1 MLWKNKSKQLT
12 HTHQLLCQHLAEDDS
27 NTQLHNPSKKLMTT
41 QILTI
46 DIGKHLS
53 KLAADSLY
61 RVLRIS
67 DLMLLPL
74 MLDKNRSMEE
84 DKP

>member
-1 MLWKNKSKQLT
+1 M
-12 HTHQLLCQHLAEDDS
+12 HIHQMLCQPIAEDDS

-46 DIGKHLS
+46 GIGKHLS
-53 KLAADSLY
+53 NMAADSLY
-61 RVLRIS
+61 MVLRIS

-74 MLDKNRSMEE
+74 LLDKNRSMEE